1 MCHITKPVR
10 TIDYH
15 TAGEP
20 FRIVLDGAPEI
31 SGATVAERRVVA
43 QNSAEI
49 DAVRQLLCREPRG
62 HADMYGCFIVPPDD
76 DGADF
81 GVLFWHNDGF
91 STACGHGTIALGVWA
106 VQSGLVA
113 AQPDGVTPVTIDVP
127 SGRVVAHV
135 RQIAGIVTSVVF
147 ENVVS
152 YPVARA
158 VDVETSR
165 GRVQADIGFGGAL
178 YACVEASSL
187 GLTVTQDNYEELL
200 AIGREIKWT
209 LNDSPFAEHPADD
222 RLSGI
227 YGTIIFDD
235 LGDTADGPHQRN
247 VTVFADGRVD
257 RSPCGSG
264 TATRIALLADSG
276 RLAPDQALTH
286 DSIVGSQF
294 IGRARAVDNG
304 APENEIHGSV
314 VPTVEGMAYKTG
326 EHTFILDAND
336 PVATGFIL

>member
-135 RQIAGIVTSVVF
+135 RQTAGIVTSVVF

-257 RSPCGSG
+257 RSPAARAQPPGSPFCRLRP
-264 TATRIALLADSG
+264 ARTRPGAHP
-276 RLAPDQALTH
+276 RLDRGQPVH
-286 DSIVGSQF
+286 RP
-294 IGRARAVDNG
+294 RARRRQRR
-304 APENEIHGSV
+304 PRE
-314 VPTVEGMAYKTG
+314 
-326 EHTFILDAND
+326 
-336 PVATGFIL
+336 

>member
-1 MCHITKPVR
+1 
-10 TIDYH
+10 
-15 TAGEP
+15 
-20 FRIVLDGAPEI
+20 
-31 SGATVAERRVVA
+31 
-43 QNSAEI
+43 
-49 DAVRQLLCREPRG
+49 
-62 HADMYGCFIVPPDD
+62 MYGGFIVPPDD

-106 VQSGLVA
+106 VQSGRVA
-113 AQPDGVTPVTIDVP
+113 AVPDGVTPVTIDVP

-135 RQIAGIVTSVVF
+135 RQAAGVVTGVVF
-147 ENVVS
+147 ENVAS

-158 VDVETSR
+158 VAVETSR

-178 YACVEASSL
+178 YACVEASAL
-187 GLTVTQDNYEELL
+187 GLSVTQGNYEELL

-209 LNDSPFAEHPADD
+209 LNDSTYAQHLADD

-235 LGDTADGPHQRN
+235 LGDTTDGPHQRN

-276 RLAPDQALTH
+276 RLGFDQTLTH
-286 DSIVGSQF
+286 DSIVGTRF
-294 IGRARAVDNG
+294 IGRAQSVAGGEIEGAV
-304 APENEIHGSV
+304 I
-314 VPTVEGMAYKTG
+314 PTVEGMAYKTG
-326 EHTFILDAND
+326 EHTFILDARD
-336 PVATGFIL
+336 PVATGFVL